1 MPRKLARQDLEP
13 TGAGVD
19 ERREE
24 ILASAARLFAESGYH
39 ATTIDDV
46 AEAAGVAKGTVYW
59 YFRSKK
65 ALFLAVLRS
74 VSEIYRTELGRAA
87 EGIGSP
93 LGRLEAALRATFT
106 LTATSPEVY
115 DLYFQRVV
123 DADEGFAGE
132 RERIHEHLREDL
144 RALLEE
150 AVRAGEVRDD
160 DLETLARMVMGAA
173 ESGAAVAAA
182 RGSDDGARETAV
194 RFIVEG
200 LRSGP

>member
-24 ILASAARLFAESGYH
+24 ILSSAARLFGENGYH

-46 AEAAGVAKGTVYW
+46 AERAGVAKGTVYW

-182 RGSDDGARETAV
+182 RGSDEGARETAV

-200 LRSGP
+200 LRPGP

>member
-24 ILASAARLFAESGYH
+24 ILASAARLFGENGYH

-46 AEAAGVAKGTVYW
+46 AERAGVAKGTVYW

-74 VSEIYRTELGRAA
+74 VSETYRSELGRAA
-87 EGIGSP
+87 EGISSP
-93 LGRLEAALRATFT
+93 LGRLEAALRATFA
-106 LTATSPEVY
+106 LTAERPEVH
-115 DLYFQRVV
+115 DLYFQRIV

-132 RERIHEHLREDL
+132 RERIHEQLRQDL
-144 RALLEE
+144 RGLLEE

-160 DLETLARMVMGAA
+160 DLETLVRMVMGAA

-182 RGSDDGARETAV
+182 GGSDEGARETAV

>member
-46 AEAAGVAKGTVYW
+46 AERAGVAKGTVYW

-182 RGSDDGARETAV
+182 RGSDEGARETAV

>member
-46 AEAAGVAKGTVYW
+46 AERAGVAKGTVYW

-182 RGSDDGARETAV
+182 RGSDERARETAV

>member
-1 MPRKLARQDLEP
+1 MPRKVARQDLEP

-24 ILASAARLFAESGYH
+24 ILASAARLFAETGYH

-46 AEAAGVAKGTVYW
+46 AERAGVAKGTVYW

-182 RGSDDGARETAV
+182 RGNDDGARETAV
-194 RFIVEG
+194 RFIIEG